1 MRNIKLIYLNENNR
15 GYNVKIQFIIP
26 MIITNKN
33 HKKISLREPIYDPE
47 NLQRFIKNNR
57 KSALNKNQINPIILA
72 TTLNLERSVEI
83 LLQNNQD
90 PDATTKENY
99 TALHIATNFNYHK
112 IVEILLKSGADPDH
126 QKNEYKASPLHIACT
141 KNRLEIVRLL
151 IKYGA
156 YINTTNILGDTPLHE
171 AVEKESIEI
180 IRELIKNG
188 ANTNKINNNN
198 HKPIYYLK
206 SKNIEIKK
214 LLQ

>member
-1 MRNIKLIYLNENNR
+1 MNENNWR
-15 GYNVKIQFIIP
+15 YNVKIQFIMS

-33 HKKISLREPIYDPE
+33 HKKISLREAIYDPE

-57 KSALNKNQINPIILA
+57 TSTLNKSQINPIILA
-72 TTLNLERSVEI
+72 TILNLERSVEI

-90 PDATTKENY
+90 PNATTKENY
-99 TALHIATNFNYHK
+99 TALHIATNFNYPK
-112 IVEILLKSGADPDH
+112 IIEILLKSGADPDH
-126 QKNEYKASPLHIACT
+126 QKNEYKASPLHIACS
-141 KNRLEIVRLL
+141 KNRLEIARLL

-156 YINTTNILGDTPLHE
+156 YLNTVNILEDTPLHE
-171 AVEKESIEI
+171 AVEKENLEI

-198 HKPIYYLK
+198 HKPVYYLK